1 MGTSSC
7 FHGVTSVVVGNC
19 GLSLAPAKPE
29 DREAVVK
36 SFVRVEAISRR
47 VLEEGIQWRW
57 TSTAEYLRA
66 LGTRLGINV
75 GALVG
80 HIAVR
85 HYVMGEDAVERAATP
100 DEIAKMKQ
108 LVRQGMEAGAVG
120 FSHQSESAPYPRRQK
135 AGSQPSIY
143 R

>member
-1 MGTSSC
+1 
-7 FHGVTSVVVGNC
+7 
-19 GLSLAPAKPE
+19 
-29 DREAVVK
+29 
-36 SFVRVEAISRR
+36 
-47 VLEEGIQWRW
+47 
-57 TSTAEYLRA
+57 LRA

-85 HYVMGEDAVERAATP
+85 HYVMGEDAVEREATP

-120 FSHQSESAPYPRRQK
+120 FSTNQNPRHMEDK
-135 AGSQPSIY
+135 SGGQPSLHDELGSCSMC
-143 R
+143 